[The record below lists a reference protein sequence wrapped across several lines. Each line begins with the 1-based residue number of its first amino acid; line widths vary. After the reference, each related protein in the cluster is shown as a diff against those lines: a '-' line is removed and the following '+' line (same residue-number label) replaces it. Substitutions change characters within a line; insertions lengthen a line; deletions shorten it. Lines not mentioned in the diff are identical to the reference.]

1 MNRSPKKILLLASM
15 LLLTGAGCAKIQAP
29 KTNDAMVKEPP
40 KEPTKLDEA
49 LLAKQPDNNLNT
61 HYPSF
66 IPDELQIDK
75 DSLSVNDGPRG
86 RKIITYT
93 LGQQTDAESDEPWIT
108 VQEQSNSAAELNNY
122 NLAENET
129 ALTRLNGYSLESEG
143 RLGKFYQVVFATAD
157 NTLIR
162 LTSKQFD
169 LETLIKIAES
179 M

>member
-1 MNRSPKKILLLASM
+1 MKKILFLVGAILLI
-15 LLLTGAGCAKIQAP
+15 GAGCAKNSVVEI
-29 KTNDAMVKEPP
+29 DAVVEKIPP

-108 VQEQSNSAAELNNY
+108 VQEQSNSAAELNNH

>member
-1 MNRSPKKILLLASM
+1 MKKILFLVGAILLI
-15 LLLTGAGCAKIQAP
+15 GAGCAKNSVVEI
-29 KTNDAMVKEPP
+29 DAVVEKIPP

-49 LLAKQPDNNLNT
+49 LLEKQPDNNLNT

-108 VQEQSNSAAELNNY
+108 VQEQSNSAAELNNH

>member
-1 MNRSPKKILLLASM
+1 MKKILFLVGAILLI
-15 LLLTGAGCAKIQAP
+15 GAGCAKNSVVEI
-29 KTNDAMVKEPP
+29 DAVVEKIPP

-49 LLAKQPDNNLNT
+49 LLEKQPDNNLNT

>member
-1 MNRSPKKILLLASM
+1 MKKILFLVGAILLI
-15 LLLTGAGCAKIQAP
+15 GAGCAKNSVVE
-29 KTNDAMVKEPP
+29 TDAVVEKIPP

-66 IPDELQIDK
+66 IPNELQIDK

>member
-1 MNRSPKKILLLASM
+1 MKKILFLVGAILLI
-15 LLLTGAGCAKIQAP
+15 GAGCAKNSVVEI
-29 KTNDAMVKEPP
+29 DAVVEKIPP

-66 IPDELQIDK
+66 IPNELQIDK